1 MANCFHTAAVDVEE
15 NASFPRRL
23 ESALGRSP
31 SRVVA
36 GATALQYRA
45 LTGKAPATTDPY
57 EAGNNSPYHDLVR
70 DVFALAGFDGWA
82 YHSRETARELRRLTK
97 ARARARNS
105 MADASPDAALNQPD
119 VLLAKLASTVN
130 GRIAMVLDTTG
141 TLALHAEAT
150 ERSRRVERC
159 RKLPGAP

>member
-1 MANCFHTAAVDVEE
+1 
-15 NASFPRRL
+15 
-23 ESALGRSP
+23 
-31 SRVVA
+31 
-36 GATALQYRA
+36 
-45 LTGKAPATTDPY
+45 
-57 EAGNNSPYHDLVR
+57 
-70 DVFALAGFDGWA
+70 
-82 YHSRETARELRRLTK
+82 
-97 ARARARNS
+97 